1 MLLMRKQFR
10 EGVLKRD
17 NYKCVICPRTDE
29 LVAHHILERRLW
41 GESQGYLISNGA
53 SLCPSCHIEA
63 EQTILSCEEI
73 REAAGITEI
82 VLPPHLYKD
91 NIHDK
96 WSNII
101 LPDGRRLKGELFF
114 DESVQKILKS
124 AGVLEQF
131 CEYIKYPRTF
141 HLPFSKKVTE
151 DDRVLEDTSYF
162 KNKKVI
168 VSEKLD
174 GECSTCYKNYMHARS
189 IDGQN
194 HPSRNWLK
202 NFHAQISYNIPDGW
216 RICGE
221 NMYAKHTISYN
232 NLKTYFYVFSIW
244 NEKNKCLSW
253 DDTKEWA
260 ELLDLELV
268 PVLYEGVWDDDIIKE
283 FCKNDKREGFVV
295 RTTDSFSY
303 SDFRKSVAKYV
314 NPIFKDKLKEENT
327 YHWRYSAITP
337 NKLASKK

>member
-1 MLLMRKQFR
+1 MLLTRKQFR

-17 NYKCVICPRTDE
+17 NYKCVICPRTDK
-29 LVAHHILERRLW
+29 LVAHHILERRLFN
-41 GESQGYLISNGA
+41 NGGFFIQNGS
-53 SLCPSCHIEA
+53 SLCPSCHIKA

-73 REAAGITEI
+73 RAAAGITETF
-82 VLPPHLYKD
+82 LPDHFYKD
-91 NIHDK
+91 NRYEK
-96 WSNII
+96 WGDII

-141 HLPFSKKVTE
+141 HLPYS
-151 DDRVLEDTSYF
+151 
-162 KNKKVI
+162 KKVI

-194 HPSRNWLK
+194 HVSRNWLK
-202 NFHAQISYNIPDGW
+202 NFHAQMSYNIPDGW

-221 NMYAKHTISYN
+221 NMYAKHTIFYN

-244 NEKNKCLSW
+244 DEKNKCLSW
-253 DDTKEWA
+253 DDTIFWA
-260 ELLDLELV
+260 ELLDL
-268 PVLYEGVWDDDIIKE
+268 
-283 FCKNDKREGFVV
+283 
-295 RTTDSFSY
+295 
-303 SDFRKSVAKYV
+303 V
-314 NPIFKDKLKEENT
+314 NAFILLLLIFF
-327 YHWRYSAITP
+327 
-337 NKLASKK
+337 